1 MKARLKVERAWMSG
15 TMIPH
20 PEFNVSSTC
29 STMILPPKLN
39 FQDLKFNDLPSEPN
53 VPAI

>member
-1 MKARLKVERAWMSG
+1 MKVRLKVERAWMSG
-15 TMIPH
+15 
-20 PEFNVSSTC
+20 
-29 STMILPPKLN
+29 TMILPPKLN